1 MMEILI
7 FCHDCIPYF
16 DSLNHVATLNKEL
29 NNLFLN
35 CGMVVLGRSF
45 ERFSLVA
52 VLSIFK
58 AFESTDAA
66 KKCCGK
72 SCLYIKQ
79 EGYYSSFK

>member
-66 KKCCGK
+66 KKYCGK
-72 SCLYIKQ
+72 SCLYITRRVLF
-79 EGYYSSFK
+79 SF

>member
-1 MMEILI
+1 MVEILI

-16 DSLNHVATLNKEL
+16 DSLNHVATLNNEL

-45 ERFSLVA
+45 ESFSLVT
-52 VLSIFK
+52 VLIIFK
-58 AFESTDAA
+58 EFESTDAA

-79 EGYYSSFK
+79 EGYYSPFK